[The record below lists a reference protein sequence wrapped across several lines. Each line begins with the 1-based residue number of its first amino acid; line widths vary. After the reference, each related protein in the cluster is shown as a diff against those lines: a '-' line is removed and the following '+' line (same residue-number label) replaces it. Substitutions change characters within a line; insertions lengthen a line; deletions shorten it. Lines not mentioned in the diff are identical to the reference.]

1 MMKIK
6 EEGLVTDKRGAKRTK
21 MCQHCSSLASAL
33 RELKRQASDLT
44 KDKIV
49 ERLQKALGENLP
61 DDSILHTATE

>member
-1 MMKIK
+1 MKIK

-49 ERLQKALGENLP
+49 ETLQNALAGNLP
-61 DDSILHTATE
+61 DDLMEDNAKE